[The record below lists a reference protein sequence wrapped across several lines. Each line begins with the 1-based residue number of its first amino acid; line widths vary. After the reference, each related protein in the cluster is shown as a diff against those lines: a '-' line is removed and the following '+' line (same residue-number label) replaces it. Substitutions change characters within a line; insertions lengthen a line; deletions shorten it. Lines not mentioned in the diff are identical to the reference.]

1 MKNRNRS
8 CGGLTENE
16 NSNNSNNGVLMD
28 EKWKKE
34 TMKNNQRTTKY

>member
-1 MKNRNRS
+1 MKTNGKPTVMKNRNRS

-28 EKWKKE
+28 EK
-34 TMKNNQRTTKY
+34 